1 MVIAYLTF
9 WAFLEADVKTVI
21 FLPCLSLHLIGTDD
35 LSMFVSVHH
44 MKKINFTLMVTGVG
58 TNPNRVGA
66 EIFNFFLLKDK
77 YVPLIFL
84 VIIPRGNK
92 DFKTVSHAIVQ
103 DTIWL

>member
-35 LSMFVSVHH
+35 LSLFVSVHH

-66 EIFNFFLLKDK
+66 EIFKFFYSKINMC
-77 YVPLIFL
+77 P
-84 VIIPRGNK
+84 
-92 DFKTVSHAIVQ
+92 
-103 DTIWL
+103 